1 MTTQEI
7 NDKLTKAGFNQSTTA
22 PTKPKE
28 VMTESEVAVL
38 KAKADAAAIEKAHQN
53 EMARISREAKEKEL
67 ATLKA
72 QQLKDAELLAAT
84 KPTPAPV
91 IDKPLESGIKIVSG
105 QIVDYNAAG
114 HALTV
119 KDKAGVRHD
128 FLWPGVIDAKMLKLK
143 QWFFTTISAEKAG
156 EYWKVVDTQYFAK
169 PADWPVSQKAATGG
183 KPFTPRNERIIVLQ
197 SCCKLAAEVFA
208 ITTCPDTVDFD
219 AAMDCIIA
227 RAIKD
232 TETLMQAGKVQP

>member
-1 MTTQEI
+1 MTSDDLNER
-7 NDKLTKAGFNQSTTA
+7 LVRAGFNQSSS
-22 PTKPKE
+22 KPKE
-28 VMTESEVAVL
+28 VMTEAEVAVL
-38 KAKADAAAIEKAHQN
+38 KAKADAAALEKAHN
-53 EMARISREAKEKEL
+53 AEMERKSREAKTKEPEPQ
-67 ATLKA
+67 KA
-72 QQLKDAELLAAT
+72 
-84 KPTPAPV
+84 PPV
-91 IDKPLESGIKIVSG
+91 DKPLESGIKVVQG
-105 QIVDYNAAG
+105 QIIEFNPAG

-119 KDKAGVRHD
+119 KDKLGVNHS
-128 FLWPGVIDAKMLKLK
+128 FLWPGILDAKMTKLK
-143 QWFFTTISAEKAG
+143 QWFFVSISAEKAG
-156 EYWKVVDTQYFAK
+156 EYWKVIDQAYFKK
-169 PADWPVSQKAATGG
+169 PEDWPVFQKAGSGG